1 MAQNSTNIPGVNG
14 GGMYNRGNAAAPAH
28 GGTVVPGMHEQA
40 PSVESPSVQRKLS
53 PVVGFLYSISR
64 KGIGEYWPVCIGQ
77 NTIGRDASNDVV
89 LGEATVSTRHAVL
102 NVKQLKQSKKLVA
115 QIRDE
120 GSKNGI
126 TVNEDELDFGNFECH
141 NGDVIRIGDNYQL
154 LLILIDAEQ
163 CGLSIAEEFLSTD
176 DIPAPPAFAMGGVEN
191 TMTPYSP
198 SNRAINGTQAMDG
211 SVDFENGGTKFL

>member
-1 MAQNSTNIPGVNG
+1 MSQNSTNIPGVNQG
-14 GGMYNRGNAAAPAH
+14 NMYSRSASAAPN

-40 PSVESPSVQRKLS
+40 PGVETPIPERKQA

-77 NTIGRDASNDVV
+77 NTIGRDATNDVI
-89 LGEATVSTRHAVL
+89 LAESTVSSRHAVL

-126 TVNEDELDFGNFECH
+126 VVNDEELDFGIHECH
-141 NGDVIRIGDNYQL
+141 NGDLIRIGDNYL
-154 LLILIDAEQ
+154 MLLILIDAEER
-163 CGLSIAEEFLSTD
+163 GLSIAEEFLSID
-176 DIPAPPAFAMGGVEN
+176 DIPTPPSFPGMNDMDATN
-191 TMTPYSP
+191 NPYDSR
-198 SNRAINGTQAMDG
+198 NRAYNGTQAMDG
-211 SVDFENGGTKFL
+211 RADFDAGGTKFL